1 MTGKD
6 KARGGKSTWRTI
18 TDNPIRRR
26 LCSTTLI
33 ITGRRRQMLELLPA
47 AEADAG
53 CGKRDDDAQDRV
65 KIPAG
70 QQHVAA
76 DSTTAPL

>member
-1 MTGKD
+1 
-6 KARGGKSTWRTI
+6 
-18 TDNPIRRR
+18 
-26 LCSTTLI
+26 
-33 ITGRRRQMLELLPA
+33 MLELLPA